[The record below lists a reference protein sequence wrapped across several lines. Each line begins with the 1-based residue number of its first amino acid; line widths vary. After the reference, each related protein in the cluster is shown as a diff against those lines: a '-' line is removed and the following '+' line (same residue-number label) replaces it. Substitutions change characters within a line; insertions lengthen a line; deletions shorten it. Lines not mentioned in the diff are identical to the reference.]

1 MALSEAAMS
10 LRPLGRTFLLQLW
23 GSNGDP
29 VVLQDAV
36 RAVVAVASPARV
48 VAITALDDDGGHL
61 LQDLGFTELGTVA
74 AGPEGRPALKGWAT
88 PAP

>member
-48 VAITALDDDGGHL
+48 VATTALDDDGGHL

-74 AGPEGRPALKGWAT
+74 ARPEGRPALKGWAT